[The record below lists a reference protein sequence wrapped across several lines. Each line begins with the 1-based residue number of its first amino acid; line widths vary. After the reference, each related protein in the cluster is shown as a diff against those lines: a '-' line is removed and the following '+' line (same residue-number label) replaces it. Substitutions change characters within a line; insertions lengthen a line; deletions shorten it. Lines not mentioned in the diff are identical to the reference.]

1 MKAFASGM
9 NTVEIRL
16 NAHKRGFL
24 KYGVVQKITKPELYL
39 SFKSKRF
46 VCYLIFCVCRFVY
59 LTTFVNYIKMYFFE
73 IRRRRYFKL
82 KLRPIE
88 QLLGSVN
95 IASFE
100 VLKGLLC
107 KNNSIH

>member
-9 NTVEIRL
+9 NTVKTGLNPHVQMRILKIRGCPEKSL
-16 NAHKRGFL
+16 NFI
-24 KYGVVQKITKPELYL
+24 V

-46 VCYLIFCVCRFVY
+46 VCYLIFCGCRFVY
-59 LTTFVNYIKMYFFE
+59 LTFFLNDIKMYFFE

-95 IASFE
+95 IASCE
-100 VLKGLLC
+100 VLKGFFC
-107 KNNSIH
+107 AN